1 MTEVVRGFNHTWI
14 NKQTVKCIWS
24 GLDGDDS
31 GMAVDLSGFPDK
43 TAQIIGTIGT
53 GPPTITLYGSN
64 DPRVLVDRAAG
75 TLFGNATANWVK
87 AQDSLG
93 NDFAKTTLGGDIIV
107 DQYQFYLP
115 VVTGGTGTLVD
126 FAIVATRSPK

>member
-1 MTEVVRGFNHTWI
+1 MTETVKNFTVSWI
-14 NKQTVKCIWS
+14 NKQTIRCHWV

-43 TAQIIGTIGT
+43 TAQITGTIGT

-64 DPRVLVDRAAG
+64 DPRVIVDRAAG
-75 TLFGNATANWVK
+75 TLFGSKTADWVK

-93 NDFAKTTLGGDIIV
+93 NDFAKTTLGGDVIV
-107 DQYQFYLP
+107 DQYQWYCP
-115 VVTGGTGTLVD
+115 VVTGGTSTLVD
-126 FAIVATRSPK
+126 IIIVATRSPK